1 MSRNNTVD
9 TSRRHV
15 LASGV
20 AVLAA
25 GVGAVVAARTA
36 KADDKLAQ
44 DVVQYRQSPGDDGSK
59 CSACVNWEAPSSCKI
74 VAGTINPNG
83 WCVAFAPKG

>member
-1 MSRNNTVD
+1 LSRDETVNR
-9 TSRRHV
+9 SRRRL
-15 LASGV
+15 LAGGV

-25 GVGAVVAARTA
+25 GVAARSA

-44 DVVQYRQSPGDDGSK
+44 DVVQYRQTPGDDGSK
-59 CSACVNWEAPSSCKI
+59 CSACVNWEAPNACKI

-83 WCVAFAPKG
+83 WCVAFAPKA

>member
-1 MSRNNTVD
+1 MSRHNTVD
-9 TSRRHV
+9 TSRRRV
-15 LASGV
+15 LAGGV

-25 GVGAVVAARTA
+25 GIAARSA

-44 DVVQYRQSPGDDGSK
+44 DVVQYRQTPGDDGSK
-59 CSACVNWEAPSSCKI
+59 CSACVNWEAPNGCKI

-83 WCVAFAPKG
+83 WCVAFAPKA

>member
-1 MSRNNTVD
+1 MSRDKTVN
-9 TSRRHV
+9 TSRRSM
-15 LASGV
+15 LAGGV

-25 GVGAVVAARTA
+25 GAAALAAHGA

-44 DVVQYRQSPGDDGSK
+44 DVVQYQKTPNEGNK
-59 CSACVNWEAPSSCKI
+59 CSICVNFVAPNACKI
-74 VAGTINPNG
+74 VAGDISPEG